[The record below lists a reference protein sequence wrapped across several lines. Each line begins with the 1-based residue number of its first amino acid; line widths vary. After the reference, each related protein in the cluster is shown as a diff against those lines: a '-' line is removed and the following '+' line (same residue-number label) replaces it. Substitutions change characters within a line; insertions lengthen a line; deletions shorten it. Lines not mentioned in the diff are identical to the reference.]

1 MSKPRPF
8 RIFSRDSAYTP
19 FALPLSITPEEIAT
33 NYLRPTDKEITEAV
47 IPINLQGKKPCKPK
61 PKPNTYLL
69 VKDAFDN
76 PFGKKGG
83 TRKRRKRKKK
93 KNRRKTRNK
102 KGGYRRIIMEY
113 NKILLFDIIEWSDK
127 MNELYKKEINHF
139 NSLKE
144 TQLTLRKAKNMGRQ
158 EAKPTSVDDIKQLFS
173 RLIARMTALIIKK
186 KNRNNNKIQ
195 QINNDLSNADKEILD
210 KKSILEIENNDLD
223 QTSVELKRILLD
235 GKWGGKKRRRRKS
248 TKKKRKKRRRSTKK
262 KKRRR

>member
-1 MSKPRPF
+1 MSRRF
-8 RIFSRDSAYTP
+8 RLFSRDSAYTP
-19 FALPLSITPEEIAT
+19 TALPLSITPEEIAT

-69 VKDAFDN
+69 VKDAFNN
-76 PFGKKGG
+76 PFDKNGG

-102 KGGYRRIIMEY
+102 KGGYRRIIIEY
-113 NKILLFDIIEWSDK
+113 NKILLSDIKEWVDRINK
-127 MNELYKKEINHF
+127 LYKKEINHF
-139 NSLKE
+139 NSLKK
-144 TQLTLRKAKNMGRQ
+144 TQLIVRKAKNMGRQ

-173 RLIARMTALIIKK
+173 RFIARMMAFIIKK

-195 QINNDLSNADKEILD
+195 QINNDHNAGNERLD
-210 KKSILEIENNDLD
+210 KKSLLEIENNDLD
-223 QTSVELKRILLD
+223 QTLVELERILLD
-235 GKWGGKKRRRRKS
+235 GKWGGKKRRKRKR
-248 TKKKRKKRRRSTKK
+248 TKKKRKRRRSTKK

>member
-1 MSKPRPF
+1 MSRKRKPSDLYELE
-8 RIFSRDSAYTP
+8 FSNQ
-19 FALPLSITPEEIAT
+19 LPLTISPEKLETNYWRPSEEEI
-33 NYLRPTDKEITEAV
+33 TDGV
-47 IPINLQGKKPCKPK
+47 IVINKQGIKPCTPK
-61 PKPNTYLL
+61 PKTNTFL
-69 VKDAFDN
+69 VVKNAFNN
-76 PFGKKGG
+76 PFGKEGG

-102 KGGYRRIIMEY
+102 KGGYRRIIIEY

-139 NSLKE
+139 NSLKG
-144 TQLTLRKAKNMGRQ
+144 TQLIMRKAKNMGRQ
-158 EAKPTSVDDIKQLFS
+158 EKPTSVDDIKQLFS
-173 RLIARMTALIIKK
+173 RLIARMMALIIKK

-195 QINNDLSNADKEILD
+195 EINNDYNADKERLD

-223 QTSVELKRILLD
+223 QTSVELQRILLD
-235 GKWGGKKRRRRKS
+235 GKWGGKKRRRRRS